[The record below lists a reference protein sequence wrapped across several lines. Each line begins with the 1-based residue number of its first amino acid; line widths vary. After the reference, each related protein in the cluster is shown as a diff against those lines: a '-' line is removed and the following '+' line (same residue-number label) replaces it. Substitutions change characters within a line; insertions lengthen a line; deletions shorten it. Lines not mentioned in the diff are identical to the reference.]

1 MVETY
6 FFDTYALIEVIEG
19 SKNYARY
26 VDCECKTS
34 LLNLIEVYY
43 YGLRDLGAERAK
55 YHFGRLESNAL
66 EIAEEDV
73 FKAMEFKL
81 ANKNKGLS
89 YTDCVGYAMA
99 KNRGVRFLTGDEQFR
114 SMPNVEFVK

>member
-1 MVETY
+1 LVETY

-19 SKNYARY
+19 SQNYAKY

-43 YGLRDLGAERAK
+43 YGLRGLGPERAAN
-55 YHFGRLESNAL
+55 HFKRLESNAL
-66 EIAEEDV
+66 EITEEDV

-81 ANKNKGLS
+81 TNKKKGFS
-89 YTDCVGYAMA
+89 YADCIGYTMA
-99 KNRGVRFLTGDEQFR
+99 KNRGVKFLTGDEQFR